1 MLLTFCLIF
10 DRYEVQTVG
19 DVLDH
24 LDDGLQHVIQ
34 AGIDRANQSARVTA
48 HMICDW
54 RIMPNQFTYEVKKN
68 QLYLTTK
75 VTHPKQNLCFGQISG
90 IHLGDNLFLV
100 NKRCVIDSLLQGGEL
115 GLTGKMKR
123 SAILEKHAACIAS
136 MFVHKSKHTYN
147 SMCEASTAAI
157 QDVKN
162 HAPHQ
167 LLTQVIDLS
176 ILCRFFGLQLSSSK
190 IMIFSLF

>member
-1 MLLTFCLIF
+1 MLFFALCS
-10 DRYEVQTVG
+10 V
-19 DVLDH
+19 
-24 LDDGLQHVIQ
+24 
-34 AGIDRANQSARVTA
+34 RV
-48 HMICDW
+48 
-54 RIMPNQFTYEVKKN
+54 R
-68 QLYLTTK
+68 
-75 VTHPKQNLCFGQISG
+75 HPKQNLVRFLEFCR
-90 IHLGDNLFLV
+90 HYYNLFLV
-100 NKRCVIDSLLQGGEL
+100 YKRCVIDSLLQGGEL

-190 IMIFSLF
+190 IMIFFFILDH

>member
-1 MLLTFCLIF
+1 MLLFALCS
-10 DRYEVQTVG
+10 V
-19 DVLDH
+19 
-24 LDDGLQHVIQ
+24 
-34 AGIDRANQSARVTA
+34 RV
-48 HMICDW
+48 
-54 RIMPNQFTYEVKKN
+54 R
-68 QLYLTTK
+68 
-75 VTHPKQNLCFGQISG
+75 HPKQNLVRFLEFCR
-90 IHLGDNLFLV
+90 HYYNLFLV
-100 NKRCVIDSLLQGGEL
+100 YKRCVIDSLLQGGEL

-176 ILCRFFGLQLSSSK
+176 ILCRFLCRIFFSSRQNSPFQNLIFFTKFTISK
-190 IMIFSLF
+190 SHFSQNSHFQSLIFSQNSHFLKSM

>member
-54 RIMPNQFTYEVKKN
+54 RIMPNQFTYEVKKQN
-68 QLYLTTK
+68 QLYSTLEHKQNDIHNEMENYHWSRLLKRTTK
-75 VTHPKQNLCFGQISG
+75 QI
-90 IHLGDNLFLV
+90 
-100 NKRCVIDSLLQGGEL
+100 
-115 GLTGKMKR
+115 
-123 SAILEKHAACIAS
+123 
-136 MFVHKSKHTYN
+136 FVHIKKKF
-147 SMCEASTAAI
+147 E
-157 QDVKN
+157 
-162 HAPHQ
+162 
-167 LLTQVIDLS
+167 
-176 ILCRFFGLQLSSSK
+176 
-190 IMIFSLF
+190 FSRQK

>member
-54 RIMPNQFTYEVKKN
+54 RIMPNQFTYEVKN
-68 QLYLTTK
+68 RINYTLPL
-75 VTHPKQNLCFGQISG
+75 NISKMTFVMRWK
-90 IHLGDNLFLV
+90 IHIG
-100 NKRCVIDSLLQGGEL
+100 
-115 GLTGKMKR
+115 
-123 SAILEKHAACIAS
+123 HAS
-136 MFVHKSKHTYN
+136 
-147 SMCEASTAAI
+147 
-157 QDVKN
+157 
-162 HAPHQ
+162 
-167 LLTQVIDLS
+167 
-176 ILCRFFGLQLSSSK
+176 
-190 IMIFSLF
+190 